1 MATIWN
7 YLEQTNHRE
16 QAAIARAV
24 TDLRAGRP
32 VLLAAE
38 TLALVACAEAADAGR
53 LAALAAQEADAR
65 LVLPAPRLRRL
76 GLLGRSQAASIPLA
90 GLDPDR
96 IADLVLSPAASLDG
110 PVAVASDL
118 DESALDLAR
127 VALMLPASILVPLR
141 GPPEPALGLVTVG
154 ASAIRAQRRMDVR
167 IVSRAPVP
175 LEGAPD
181 SEFVVFR
188 GGDGLR
194 DHVAILIGR
203 PVSEN
208 PVAVRLHS
216 ACLTGDL
223 FGSLKCD
230 CGDQLRG
237 AVGDIAKMGG
247 GIILYLDQEGR
258 GNGLANKIRAY
269 ALQASGSDTFEAD
282 EILGYG
288 LDQRRYDFAGSM
300 LKQLGVP
307 RVRLLS
313 NNPAK
318 VAALRAAGLDVVDAR
333 PSLGRVTA
341 ENILYLMQKRD
352 RTDHTLGRDIE
363 RRIDADKVGC

>member
-1 MATIWN
+1 MTIS
-7 YLEQTNHRE
+7 R
-16 QAAIARAV
+16 AIAEM
-24 TDLRAGRP
+24 RAGRP
-32 VLLAAE
+32 VILAGE
-38 TLALVACAEAADAGR
+38 SLALVACAESVDAE
-53 LAALAAQEADAR
+53 LSAFLSAR
-65 LVLPAPRLRRL
+65 SMPAYLVLPAPRLRRL
-76 GLLGRSQAASIPLA
+76 GLAERSEAGAVPLA
-90 GLDPDR
+90 GLDPQA
-96 IADLVLSPAASLDG
+96 IATLVFATEADLDR
-110 PVAVASDL
+110 PVAPATSL

-127 VALMLPASILVPLR
+127 VALMLPACLVVPLADPADAPADLLTVQASSIAAYR
-141 GPPEPALGLVTVG
+141 GAG
-154 ASAIRAQRRMDVR
+154 VR
-167 IVSRAPVP
+167 QVSRAPVP
-175 LEGAPD
+175 LEGARD

-194 DHVAILIGR
+194 EHVAILVGR
-203 PVSEN
+203 PDPGA

-237 AVGDIAKMGG
+237 AVGDLAQSGG
-247 GIILYLDQEGR
+247 GIVLYLDQEGR

-269 ALQASGSDTFEAD
+269 DLQACGFDTFEAD

-288 LDQRRYDFAGSM
+288 LDQRRYDFAATM
-300 LKQLGVP
+300 LRHLGIS

-318 VAALRAAGLDVVDAR
+318 VAALRAEGLEVVGSQ

-341 ENILYLMQKRD
+341 ENLRYLTMKRD
-352 RTDHTLGRDIE
+352 RTGHALGGDIAA
-363 RRIDADKVGC
+363 RLDAQAVDLTQKAEQV